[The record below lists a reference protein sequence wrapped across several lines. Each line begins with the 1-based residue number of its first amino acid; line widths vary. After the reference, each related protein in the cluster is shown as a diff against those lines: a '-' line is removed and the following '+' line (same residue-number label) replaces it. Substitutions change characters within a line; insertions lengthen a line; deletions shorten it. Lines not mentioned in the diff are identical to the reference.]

1 MIEIHWL
8 WIPLIVTL
16 ILQIIAV
23 WIQGAT
29 NPLETRT
36 SLAATVCLAISMV
49 IYIIA
54 GIWWL
59 FTHIKILT

>member
-8 WIPLIVTL
+8 WIPLIVTIIL
-16 ILQIIAV
+16 IILTYLFEDPRVSAGVFSI
-23 WIQGAT
+23 
-29 NPLETRT
+29 
-36 SLAATVCLAISMV
+36 LASFSTLISAI